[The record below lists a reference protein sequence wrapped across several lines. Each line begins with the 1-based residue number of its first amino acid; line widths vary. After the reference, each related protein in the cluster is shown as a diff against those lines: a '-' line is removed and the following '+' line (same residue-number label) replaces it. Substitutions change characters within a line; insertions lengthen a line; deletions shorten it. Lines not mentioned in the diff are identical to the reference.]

1 MKTMLEIRGFLIH
14 SAVALCL
21 CGGVLLPGAACA
33 QPVPSAASLEAAIEQ
48 ARRQSAQVL
57 QRGGVDPAHPEAPEP
72 LAGASPALPNVDDV
86 QEAARRRSARILAQ
100 PQRAPTPSYRD
111 VYGLPPAPG
120 ARTPPNIPVDTSR
133 PVDPASLAARFRSL
147 PGNDP
152 AATEELL
159 IFVSASMPVRTLVRL
174 GHQAHSA
181 GAVLVVR
188 GVKGGLQQR
197 NLIAAFADQMREVA
211 ATGAD
216 LQIHPELFARH
227 QVTAVPT
234 FVLTRANPD
243 CGRDACE
250 AQREVLVGDVSL
262 DYALRRFTESPDP
275 ELGRL
280 ARARLAR
287 LERLP

>member
-1 MKTMLEIRGFLIH
+1 MQRLTSRLVVRALG
-14 SAVALCL
+14 SALVAGL
-21 CGGVLLPGAACA
+21 VTVAAAQTPPSGA
-33 QPVPSAASLEAAIEQ
+33 QLEAAIEQ

-57 QRGGVDPAHPEAPEP
+57 RQGGVDPAREAAPP
-72 LAGASPALPNVDDV
+72 TGGAAAPALPDV
-86 QEAARRRSARILAQ
+86 NAAAEAARRRSERVLAQ

-111 VYGLPPAPG
+111 VYGLPSQPAP
-120 ARTPPNIPVDTSR
+120 RTAPNLPHDTTR
-133 PVDPASLAARFRSL
+133 GVDPATLAARFREL
-147 PGNDP
+147 PG
-152 AATEELL
+152 AQAEATDELL
-159 IFVSASMPVRTLVRL
+159 IFVSASMPMRTLVRL
-174 GHQAHSA
+174 GHQAKAA
-181 GAVLVVR
+181 GASLVVR

-234 FVLTRANPD
+234 FVLARPSAD

-250 AQREVLVGDVSL
+250 LQREILVGDVSL
-262 DYALRRFTESPDP
+262 DFALERFLESRDP
-275 ELGRL
+275 ELVLL